1 MKPKARAPSQVG
13 AAASETSRDTG
24 ARPDRDQVMLTA
36 LSPLDG
42 RYRHVGDLLRPFCSE
57 FALIRYRLTIEV
69 EWLLHLAGE
78 EALADIPA
86 VPAQRAEQLRRWVD
100 GLTEAEAAGV
110 KRHEEKVRHD
120 VKAAEYYLRG
130 RLPDFGLS
138 QWEPFVHFCC
148 TSEDINNVA
157 HALMLR
163 DCMTRVWLPN
173 ARILLSSIG
182 KLVRESAD
190 LPMIARTHGQP
201 ASPTTLGKELAVFV
215 HRMSRQIR
223 SVEKTEYL
231 AKFSGAVG
239 NYNAHVVAYPRVDW
253 IALTKRFL
261 ERFGLVQNP
270 LTTQIES
277 HDYMAELFHA
287 LIRFN
292 NILINFDRDVWMY
305 ISHKYFSQILYEGE
319 VGSSTMPHKVNP
331 IDFENSEANAGV
343 SNGIL
348 DHLAGKIAIS
358 RLQRDLSDS
367 SALRN
372 VGVGIGHSV
381 LALRA
386 ASAGLQKVAI
396 DRNAIQED
404 LDAEWSV
411 LAEAIQTVLRK
422 HGAGDAYERMKAL
435 TQNKRVS
442 PESIRA
448 LVDALDLPAEA
459 REQLRAL
466 TPQTYIGLAP
476 RLASLVQLQ
485 E

>member
-1 MKPKARAPSQVG
+1 
-13 AAASETSRDTG
+13 
-24 ARPDRDQVMLTA
+24 
-36 LSPLDG
+36 
-42 RYRHVGDLLRPFCSE
+42 
-57 FALIRYRLTIEV
+57 
-69 EWLLHLAGE
+69 
-78 EALADIPA
+78 
-86 VPAQRAEQLRRWVD
+86 
-100 GLTEAEAAGV
+100 
-110 KRHEEKVRHD
+110 
-120 VKAAEYYLRG
+120 
-130 RLPDFGLS
+130 
-138 QWEPFVHFCC
+138 
-148 TSEDINNVA
+148 
-157 HALMLR
+157 
-163 DCMTRVWLPN
+163 
-173 ARILLSSIG
+173 
-182 KLVRESAD
+182 
-190 LPMIARTHGQP
+190 
-201 ASPTTLGKELAVFV
+201 
-215 HRMSRQIR
+215 
-223 SVEKTEYL
+223 
-231 AKFSGAVG
+231 
-239 NYNAHVVAYPRVDW
+239 
-253 IALTKRFL
+253 
-261 ERFGLVQNP
+261 
-270 LTTQIES
+270 
-277 HDYMAELFHA
+277 
-287 LIRFN
+287 
-292 NILINFDRDVWMY
+292 VWMY
-305 ISHKYFSQILYEGE
+305 ISHKYFSQTLYEGE

-476 RLASLVQLQ
+476 RLASLVR